1 MAEGYDVSKQYLSSA
16 GARRGSADGIGET
29 DFRESRGRVA
39 RAGGFPEINE
49 GFGGLSPSDG
59 GGSAESEAP
68 VTGASVGGV
77 ASGGRGSGY
86 G

>member
-1 MAEGYDVSKQYLSSA
+1 MAEGYDVSKQCLSSA
-16 GARRGSADGIGET
+16 GARRASADGIGET
-29 DFRESRGRVA
+29 DFRESMGRVA
-39 RAGGFPEINE
+39 RAGGFHQINE
-49 GFGGLSPSDG
+49 AFGGLSPSDE
-59 GGSAESEAP
+59 GGSAESETS